1 MITVGKIVKLSVT
14 ATLLLVG
21 SLATGAQRQVGAEG
35 SFGSL
40 VLGPGELETQL
51 SEKGVCAECR
61 LAEARAV
68 QPSRP
73 GELPYRLVYQIG
85 RRQEQLVIEVHWV
98 SNPRR
103 WNHLLT
109 TPHLRLRDADILF
122 EQLTVAENRFKE
134 VEVSGIS
141 SPSQTLD
148 INKVTILE

>member
-1 MITVGKIVKLSVT
+1 MGT
-14 ATLLLVG
+14 
-21 SLATGAQRQVGAEG
+21 ED

-40 VLGPGELETQL
+40 VLGPGELAIQL

-61 LAEARAV
+61 LAEARAA

-85 RRQEQLVIEVHWV
+85 RRQEQLVIEVNWV
-98 SNPRR
+98 SNHRR

-109 TPHLRLRDADILF
+109 TPHLRLREADILF
-122 EQLTVAENRFKE
+122 KKLTVAENQFKE
-134 VEVSGIS
+134 VEVSSIS

-148 INKVTILE
+148 MNKVTILE